1 MNSVNYNSGLIIWD
15 PAYLATLCVFYDQV
29 LLPASGRVAA
39 SGAHSSDSL
48 LAFSRPI
55 DSAQQYL
62 CEDVSHVVRGPAC
75 TPLQKGN
82 PKLVQFARLV
92 PEWDD
97 ENRVLF
103 DHYVL
108 RRLDPE
114 PSPSLT
120 LETDVQWQQVT
131 PHLLDLDFALRS
143 KGQKEGEE
151 ETESILIWEDLARHL
166 LRADVRAPRI
176 FVGRTGEHNR
186 AALNTLLAH
195 SVFSLLLPKLSAL
208 QPDQIVDVRNKV
220 TCSREGFSMHLQ
232 ALSADVEAR
241 IEDGDSLSDVA
252 RYAQSVA
259 ETKLLPFYAEWKRQL
274 AAERAGF
281 WGQVLDTTSK
291 ALEIDAA
298 PWTPQFYGELLKA
311 LGFVMLKGIAE
322 RKGRLTNES
331 QAYQFMREI
340 EDPEST

>member
-1 MNSVNYNSGLIIWD
+1 MNSVSYNSGLIIWD
-15 PAYLATLCVFYDQV
+15 PAYLTTLCVFYDQV

-48 LAFSRPI
+48 LAFSRPVS
-55 DSAQQYL
+55 SAQQYV
-62 CEDVSHVVRGPAC
+62 CEDVSHVVRGPAG

-97 ENRVLF
+97 KNRVLF
-103 DHYVL
+103 DHHVL
-108 RRLDPE
+108 RRLEPE
-114 PSPSLT
+114 PSPSLA
-120 LETDVQWQQVT
+120 LGSDVQWQQVT

-143 KGQKEGEE
+143 KWQNEGE

-166 LRADVRAPRI
+166 LRADVRPPRI
-176 FVGRTGEHNR
+176 FVGSPGEHNR
-186 AALNTLLAH
+186 GALNTLLAH
-195 SVFSLLLPKLSAL
+195 SAFSLLLPKLSGL
-208 QPDQIVDVRNKV
+208 QPDQIMDVRNKV
-220 TCSREGFSMHLQ
+220 KCNREGFSMHLQ

-241 IEDGDSLSDVA
+241 IEDGDSLSEVA

-281 WGQVLDTTSK
+281 WGQVLDTTSA
-291 ALEIDAA
+291 ALKIDVG
-298 PWTPQFYGELLKA
+298 PWTPKFYGELLKA
-311 LGFVMLKGIAE
+311 LGFVTLKGIAE
-322 RKGRLTNES
+322 HKGRLTNES
-331 QAYQFMREI
+331 QAYQFMRAI
-340 EDPEST
+340 EDREII